1 MSDLAREITP
11 VNIEEELKSS
21 YLDYAMS
28 VIVGRALP
36 DVRDGLKPVHRR
48 VLYAM
53 NVLGNDWNKAY
64 KKSARVVLGL
74 LALVGGLDQG
84 SDGVGELSALG
95 LPVGD
100 LLEVEVDGLGGGHR
114 VVAANLLDDTTVT
127 RGAGIGDDDTVVRTL
142 LSAVTSKANLD
153 CQRKL
158 LQPSSFR
165 LQLQTNS

>member
-1 MSDLAREITP
+1 MNQPLEDVIKVRQGVKFGGAGK
-11 VNIEEELKSS
+11 IEEMLTRPQFSLPLVS
-21 YLDYAMS
+21 DDAP
-28 VIVGRALP
+28 VAQAQHAVGHA
-36 DVRDGLKPVHRR
+36 
-48 VLYAM
+48 
-53 NVLGNDWNKAY
+53 
-64 KKSARVVLGL
+64 
-74 LALVGGLDQG
+74 
-84 SDGVGELSALG
+84 SALG
-95 LPVGD
+95 LPGGD
-100 LLEVEVDGLGGGHR
+100 LLEVKVDGLGGGHR